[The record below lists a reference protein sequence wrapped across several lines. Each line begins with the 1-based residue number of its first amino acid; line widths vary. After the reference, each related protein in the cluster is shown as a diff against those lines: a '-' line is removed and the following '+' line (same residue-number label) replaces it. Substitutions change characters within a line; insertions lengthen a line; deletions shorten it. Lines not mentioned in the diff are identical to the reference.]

1 MKKLS
6 IYVMM
11 MTLGSVMLT
20 SCEKEMRPCNPANA
34 TPGFETRGGD
44 DEVLPVEEEGDGT
57 ITDGGTSSEHDKG
70 KGKRNP
76 RP

>member
-6 IYVMM
+6 IYVVMIAM
-11 MTLGSVMLT
+11 GSMLLT
-20 SCEKEMRPCNPANA
+20 SCEKAERPCNPGNV
-34 TPGFETRGGD
+34 THSYETRGGE
-44 DEVLPVEEEGDGT
+44 DEVVTEEGDGT